1 MKQLRLILSLV
12 VATFML
18 QACAQKKQKM
28 NDQMALAT
36 FGNGCFWCTEA
47 VFEQLEGVRSVVSGY
62 SGGRIKNPTYK
73 QVSRGRTGHVEA
85 LQVYYDPAKVSY
97 ETLVSAYWRMVN
109 PTDAGG
115 QFADRG
121 ETRS

>member
-1 MKQLRLILSLV
+1 
-12 VATFML
+12 
-18 QACAQKKQKM
+18 
-28 NDQMALAT
+28 
-36 FGNGCFWCTEA
+36 
-47 VFEQLEGVRSVVSGY
+47 
-62 SGGRIKNPTYK
+62 
-73 QVSRGRTGHVEA
+73 VEA

-97 ETLVSAYWRMVN
+97 ETLVGAYWRIVK